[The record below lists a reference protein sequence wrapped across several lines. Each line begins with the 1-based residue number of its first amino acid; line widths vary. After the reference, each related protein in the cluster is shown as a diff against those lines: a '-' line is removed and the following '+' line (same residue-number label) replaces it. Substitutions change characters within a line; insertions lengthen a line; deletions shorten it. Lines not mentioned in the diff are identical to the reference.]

1 MKIGDVVY
9 FKKENSLMGEIKAI
23 DEMDR
28 ATLSLCNSRVE
39 ITVDMAELGETNS
52 VQAHSCLLY
61 TSPSPRD

>member
-28 ATLSLCNSRVE
+28 ATLSLS
-39 ITVDMAELGETNS
+39 M
-52 VQAHSCLLY
+52 
-61 TSPSPRD
+61 